1 LLTILAFFSEILPI
15 IFYLIFLKRNRG
27 EGLWVIFLYCLLSVV
42 TENMSVL
49 LKDKVSSFYIFS
61 SFTVI
66 EYSLF
71 AYFFYSSFKGKS
83 FRYIPLIGTI
93 VFYLI
98 AIFNFITSKK
108 VESFDSLT
116 ASVEAILIII
126 YCILFLYEHIKD
138 SSVIYVYSIK
148 KFWVVIA
155 FFIYFSS
162 TLFLFIYAATFTIQE
177 HKNYW
182 AINNFFEILKDIL
195 FCISFI
201 MRKDTRKTY
210 PIEDLYTDI

>member
-1 LLTILAFFSEILPI
+1 LLPLLAFFSEILPI

-42 TENMSVL
+42 TENISL
-49 LKDKVSSFYIFS
+49 FLKDRLGTFYIFS

-66 EYSLF
+66 EYTLF
-71 AYFFYSSFKGKS
+71 AFFFYSSFKAKN
-83 FRYIPLIGTI
+83 FRYLSLIGTAL
-93 VFYLI
+93 FYLI
-98 AIFNFITSKK
+98 AIFNFTSKK
-108 VESFDSLT
+108 AESFDSLT

-182 AINNFFEILKDIL
+182 AINNFFEILKDVF

-210 PIEDLYTDI
+210 PLEDFYADI